1 MAVCDRRKPLCL
13 RCLLKFQQILLV
25 FAGPAD
31 ISAGMWDDESE
42 KSMSRRERQVIG
54 IVMEHGRISARGIE
68 EALPDA
74 PTYSAVRSI
83 LRLLVEKGLLVKEQE
98 EGRDWFKLP
107 VNAGK
112 AKISA
117 LRGMVRKFFNDSA
130 SDAAMALLGQKN
142 VKLTAE
148 EADKL
153 MKLVEEARRK

>member
-1 MAVCDRRKPLCL
+1 MVIGRALEERV
-13 RCLLKFQQILLV
+13 LKFQQILLV
-25 FAGPAD
+25 SADAAD

-42 KSMSRRERQVIG
+42 KSLSRRERQVIG
-54 IVMEHGRISARGIE
+54 LVMEHGKISARGIE

-83 LRLLVEKGLLVKEQE
+83 LRLLVAKGLLVKEQE
-98 EGRDWFKLP
+98 DGRDWFKLP

-112 AKISA
+112 AKVSA

-130 SDAAMALLGQKN
+130 PDAAMALLGQKN
-142 VKLTAE
+142 VRLTEE
-148 EADKL
+148 EAAKL

>member
-1 MAVCDRRKPLCL
+1 
-13 RCLLKFQQILLV
+13 
-25 FAGPAD
+25 
-31 ISAGMWDDESE
+31 
-42 KSMSRRERQVIG
+42 MSRRERQVIG